1 MHFRQL
7 KNFFTNK
14 MFTQNIAQSI
24 DLEENIIFKMLKLF
38 ENEQVVFE
46 IEQFKLGI
54 LSGQISSKSTG

>member
-24 DLEENIIFKMLKLF
+24 DLEENIFKMLKLF

>member
-1 MHFRQL
+1 
-7 KNFFTNK
+7 
-14 MFTQNIAQSI
+14 MFTQNTAQSI
-24 DLEENIIFKMLKLF
+24 DLEENIFKMLKLF